1 MLIVN
6 YLKKKDPDNKF
17 VKAWENK
24 RLHAL
29 MCLGLWIIFFIFIF
43 LVFIIPYNHES
54 KNVTTH
60 PKESLVTLEDM
71 KEKLISGSYEFKYTV
86 KNDSGAT
93 IYSGNKNGDVIT
105 GYKEDSSITKYEI
118 LNGTVYK
125 LVMDEKVLYDGLYE
139 NVNEN
144 LLSLEYIFSLEYD
157 KDNMKIEGNTL
168 SYETLNGIVKI
179 TSNDKNI
186 EKVEITNENDNYI
199 LEFSNIV

>member
-6 YLKKKDPDNKF
+6 YLKKNDPDNKF

-29 MCLGLWIIFFIFIF
+29 MCLGLWFIFFIFIF

-54 KNVTTH
+54 KNVTSH
-60 PKESLVTLEDM
+60 PKENLITLEDM
-71 KEKLISGSYEFKYTV
+71 KEKLINGNYDFKYTV
-86 KNDSGAT
+86 KNDSGT
-93 IYSGNKNGDVIT
+93 TLYSGNKNGDVIT

-118 LNGTVYK
+118 LNGVVYK
-125 LVMDEKVLYDGLYE
+125 LVMDEKISYEDLYE

-157 KDNMKIEGNTL
+157 KDNMKVEGNTL
-168 SYETLNGIVKI
+168 SYETIEGTVKI
-179 TSNDKNI
+179 TSNDKDI
-186 EKVEITNENDNYI
+186 EKIEITNENDSYI